1 MVGDVASQT
10 EVGDFEDVVGRHED
24 VARRQIAMNALQRHT
39 HTDGHVWHIHTHRHR
54 PSDTHT
60 HTHTP
65 VYKIRVRTEHSNRFS
80 STFQDRVFKCRR
92 GKLAI
97 LQAATM
103 NNRPSCYS
111 TQHCRKVAS
120 TIHIVPQSHYLR
132 QSLKAVTNRSNI
144 TKAKNEE
151 KKQSIKTATVK

>member
-39 HTDGHVWHIHTHRHR
+39 HKQTDTSDTYTHT
-54 PSDTHT
+54 DTHT
-60 HTHTP
+60 HTHTHTP
-65 VYKIRVRTEHSNRFS
+65 IYKNRVRTEHTNRFS

-144 TKAKNEE
+144 TKAKNE
-151 KKQSIKTATVK
+151 KKT

>member
-39 HTDGHVWHIHTHRHR
+39 HKQTDTSDTYTHT
-54 PSDTHT
+54 DTHT
-60 HTHTP
+60 HTP
-65 VYKIRVRTEHSNRFS
+65 IYKNRVRTEHTNRFS

-111 TQHCRKVAS
+111 TQYCRKVAS

-144 TKAKNEE
+144 TKAQNEE
-151 KKQSIKTATVK
+151 KTKH